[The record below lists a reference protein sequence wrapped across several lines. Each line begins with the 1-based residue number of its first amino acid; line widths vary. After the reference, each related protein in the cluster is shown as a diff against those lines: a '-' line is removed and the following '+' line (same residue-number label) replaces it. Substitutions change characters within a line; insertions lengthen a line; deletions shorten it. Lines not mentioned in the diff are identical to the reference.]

1 MAGHAPEALRARVH
15 RLACVII
22 LRDPWVVSG
31 AVDLACDLIVAG
43 LETPATV
50 EVAALPRGATFR
62 DSADVVLSMLAEHGV
77 RIPPH
82 ETDDDGYAALRTA
95 FAWWNLPMSRF
106 EGAFY
111 ARLPEW
117 DQQDTLDRTLVI
129 MMDERDNETDPGRRK
144 AIEDRMRRAIRHA
157 GPGPSAAADG
167 RASP

>member
-1 MAGHAPEALRARVH
+1 MAGPAPRVY
-15 RLACVII
+15 RLACVMI

-31 AVDLACDLIVAG
+31 AVDLACDLIAAG

-50 EVAALPRGATFR
+50 EVAALPRGTTFR
-62 DSADVVLSMLAEHGV
+62 DAADIVRSMLAEHGV
-77 RIPPH
+77 RLPPQ
-82 ETDDDGYAALRTA
+82 ETDEDRFAALRTA

-106 EGAFY
+106 EGAFH

-129 MMDERDNETDPGRRK
+129 MMDERDNETDPGRRT